1 MFRIGDYNRLEIV
14 KEVDFGLYLN
24 SEEGE
29 ILLPKK
35 YVPEGTKIGDFINV
49 FIYTDSEDRLIA
61 TTLKPHAVVDEFAV
75 MKVKHVT
82 GFGAFL
88 DWGLEKDLL
97 VPLREQHKKLEEGDM
112 AIVRVCLDHKTNRV
126 IGVGKINPF
135 LNKDVSDLSEGEEV
149 ALLIYEFTDL
159 GAMALVNEEYSGIL
173 YKNETFEDLQIGDV
187 RKGYIKKIRPDNKID
202 LSLTKQGYKAV
213 EDVTQDLFER
223 LKNAGGFLPY
233 HDKSDP
239 VDIQREFK
247 MSKKVFKKAI
257 GGLFRQGLIQVGN
270 DGIRI
275 TASS

>member
-1 MFRIGDYNRLEIV
+1 M
-14 KEVDFGLYLN
+14 
-24 SEEGE
+24 
-29 ILLPKK
+29 
-35 YVPEGTKIGDFINV
+35 
-49 FIYTDSEDRLIA
+49 
-61 TTLKPHAVVDEFAV
+61 
-75 MKVKHVT
+75 
-82 GFGAFL
+82 
-88 DWGLEKDLL
+88 
-97 VPLREQHKKLEEGDM
+97 
-112 AIVRVCLDHKTNRV
+112 
-126 IGVGKINPF
+126 
-135 LNKDVSDLSEGEEV
+135 
-149 ALLIYEFTDL
+149 IYEFTDL